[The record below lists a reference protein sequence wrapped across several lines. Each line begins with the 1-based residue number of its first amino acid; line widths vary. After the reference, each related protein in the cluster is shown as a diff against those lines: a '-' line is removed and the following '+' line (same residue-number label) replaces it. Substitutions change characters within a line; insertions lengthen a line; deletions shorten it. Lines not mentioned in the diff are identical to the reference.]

1 MQYAEEG
8 GEKKKRQSEEVTLS
22 VQTLNA
28 QLQDPTSICGVV
40 A

>member
-1 MQYAEEG
+1 MQRKAG
-8 GEKKKRQSEEVTLS
+8 RKKERQYEEVTLS